1 MGVGEADFEA
11 MEELDGDGS
20 LVTYQGK
27 VAERDVVQFVE
38 YRNSESW
45 LRRTGEATGYNIG
58 PGRPAA
64 PAAGGMAGMVG
75 FAQREMTALAAQG
88 QLAEEIL
95 AEIPEQVTSYMKSK
109 GLEPSMITMEE
120 TVRTEEVFKGAEG
133 PDDSRKDDKNT
144 KNGKTTPW
152 NVMLLVNKGRNKFR
166 AKSPRIGNGDI

>member
-11 MEELDGDGS
+11 MEELDGDGT

-27 VAERDVVQFVE
+27 QAERDIVQFVE

-45 LRRTGEATGYNIG
+45 LKRTGEATGHNL

-64 PAAGGMAGMVG
+64 PGGGLAGMVG
-75 FAQREMTALAAQG
+75 FAQKEFTALAAQG

-120 TVRTEEVFKGAEG
+120 TVRTEDVFKGADG
-133 PDDSRKDDKNT
+133 PDDSKKNDKN
-144 KNGKTTPW
+144 NEKTSSW
-152 NVMLLVNKGRNKFR
+152 NVMLLVNKGRSKFR
-166 AKSPRIGNGDI
+166 AKSPRIANGDI